1 MYSRF
6 RFPIH
11 CPARTTLPRSAPA
24 SARPRG
30 LGFCIFCRGLLASFS
45 AQQDFV
51 FSISSPYRGQILP
64 LEKSMSKR
72 LPSSLN
78 MLRPHKCITLGPA
91 LRMGFKTMTRLSHWR
106 VVKTPPPTHPMTV
119 YYFLRSPMMPA
130 RFPYQFM
137 VQRISAGQH
146 LQELPI
152 PAFFALPPIPAP
164 AIFSSRN
171 SIPLHREHQ
180 QSPSPGTEQCPLS
193 TPDGQCPLAG
203 SMDARDV
210 T

>member
-1 MYSRF
+1 MQSIELLLEQRALLVMTLVLMQSTLLKQVSTLLCFLFLGSLPTPNEMYSRF

-11 CPARTTLPRSAPA
+11 RPARTTLPRSAPA

-64 LEKSMSKR
+64 LEKSTSKR

-130 RFPYQFM
+130 RFPY
-137 VQRISAGQH
+137 
-146 LQELPI
+146 L
-152 PAFFALPPIPAP
+152 
-164 AIFSSRN
+164 
-171 SIPLHREHQ
+171 
-180 QSPSPGTEQCPLS
+180 
-193 TPDGQCPLAG
+193 
-203 SMDARDV
+203 
-210 T
+210 